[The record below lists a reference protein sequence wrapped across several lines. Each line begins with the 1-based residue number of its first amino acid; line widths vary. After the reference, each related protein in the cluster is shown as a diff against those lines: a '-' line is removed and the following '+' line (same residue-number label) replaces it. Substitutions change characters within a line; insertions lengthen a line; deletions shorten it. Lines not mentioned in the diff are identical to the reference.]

1 MREMRAGLAYAALVL
16 AAGWML
22 GPLREFLLVPRIG
35 PSAAVLV
42 EAPLMLLA
50 CLLAARW
57 VAARFAVPAR
67 PGPRGRM
74 GLVALFVLLLAEFTG
89 SWALR
94 GLAPQA
100 WLARFGTAEGAL
112 SLLLF
117 GLFAALPLLLLAG
130 RR

>member
-1 MREMRAGLAYAALVL
+1 MRAGLAYAALAL
-16 AAGWML
+16 AAGWVL
-22 GPLREFLLVPRIG
+22 GPFREFLLVPRIG
-35 PSAAVLV
+35 PGAAVLV

-57 VAARFAVPAR
+57 AATRLAVPAR
-67 PGPRGRM
+67 PGPRARM
-74 GLVALFVLLLAEFTG
+74 GLTALLLLAAELAG

-94 GLAPQA
+94 GLAPRA
-100 WLARFGTAEGAL
+100 WLARFGTAEGAV